1 VLHQEDAQLCS
12 AGATQRQ
19 TADGQES
26 LTCQR
31 LWPLTQP
38 RYFEYH
44 LRSSQTGEKQTEDF
58 MRLNALTFEFSLPLT
73 EKLFHSILCVEIFN
87 ATVLIA
93 SFYSNDS
100 SVCVGI
106 AHQVT
111 PLISVSQHCRR
122 YVNCWIT
129 CFYGKEENSL
139 IQAAL
144 ITQSQNCRGWKGP
157 LEIVYSNL
165 LVLLKTCRSC
175 SRQ

>member
-1 VLHQEDAQLCS
+1 
-12 AGATQRQ
+12 
-19 TADGQES
+19 
-26 LTCQR
+26 
-31 LWPLTQP
+31 
-38 RYFEYH
+38 
-44 LRSSQTGEKQTEDF
+44 

-73 EKLFHSILCVEIFN
+73 EKLFHSILYVEIFN

-139 IQAAL
+139 I
-144 ITQSQNCRGWKGP
+144 
-157 LEIVYSNL
+157 
-165 LVLLKTCRSC
+165 
-175 SRQ
+175 